1 MDKQKFLKTIV
12 HFLIIG
18 ILVSPAFLYLFADQN
33 QRFHPPVNPLV
44 SYSVLTV
51 FYLANIF
58 WLIPTYVYRR
68 NYKAYSLGILLMS
81 FFFIALPLTGN
92 PPANR
97 PSEEFRMRTER
108 ENMQPRENM
117 PRPGEGMIDWPR
129 FRFLFFFPDYL
140 RLLLGLGLG
149 TTLELLFLYDSER
162 KRNDQMEKQKAI
174 ADLNFLKN
182 QLNPHF
188 LLNSLNNI
196 YSLARKKSEDTTR
209 AILLLSDLLRHVLYE
224 SGKSKISLG
233 DEISFIKNYINLEKL
248 KFSEEN
254 GPNVNFTVSVRNP
267 DYPIVPLLMMT
278 LVENAFK
285 HGISYLQPSFILI
298 SLEENEREVRFSV
311 VNSIHRRASLEPKN
325 EQRGLGIKNLDK
337 QLNLSYPGK
346 YSFIQKIENNLFKTF
361 LTIKK

>member
-1 MDKQKFLKTIV
+1 MDKRKSLKAIIHT
-12 HFLIIG
+12 LIIG
-18 ILVSPAFLYLFADQN
+18 ILISPAFLYLFTEEN
-33 QRFHPPVNPLV
+33 QRFHPPVNPLI
-44 SYSVLTV
+44 SYSLLTV
-51 FYLANIF
+51 FYLTNIF
-58 WLIPTYVYRR
+58 WLIPTYVYQR
-68 NYKAYSLGILLMS
+68 NYRAYILGILFMS
-81 FFFIALPLTGN
+81 AVFFALPLTGS
-92 PPANR
+92 PPELR
-97 PSEEFRMRTER
+97 PIPSEDTRMRPLR
-108 ENMQPRENM
+108 DNLLPL
-117 PRPGEGMIDWPR
+117 GEGSLDRPR
-129 FRFLFFFPDYL
+129 FRFLFFFPDYF

-149 TTLELLFLYDSER
+149 TTLELLFLYDAER
-162 KRNDQMEKQKAI
+162 KRNDDMEKQKAI

-224 SGKSKISLG
+224 SGKTKISLG

-254 GPNVNFTVSVRNP
+254 SPNINFTVAVRHN

-298 SLEENEREVRFSV
+298 SLEENDQEVRFSV
-311 VNSIHRRASLEPKN
+311 VNSIHRRAALEPKPA
-325 EQRGLGIKNLDK
+325 QKGLGIKNLDQ
-337 QLNLSYPGK
+337 QLQLSYPGK
-346 YSFIQKIENNLFKTF
+346 YSFTQKIENNLFKTF

>member
-1 MDKQKFLKTIV
+1 MDKQKLLKTIV
-12 HFLIIG
+12 HLLIIG
-18 ILVSPAFLYLFADQN
+18 ILISPAFLYLFADQTL
-33 QRFHPPVNPLV
+33 RFQPPVSPLI
-44 SYSVLTV
+44 SYSLLTV

-58 WLIPTYVYRR
+58 WLIPTYIYRR
-68 NYKAYSLGILLMS
+68 SYKAYSLGILLMS
-81 FFFIALPLTGN
+81 VIYVALPLTGG
-92 PPANR
+92 PPAVR
-97 PSEEFRMRTER
+97 PTAEFRMRPPD
-108 ENMQPRENM
+108 ENIQ
-117 PRPGEGMIDWPR
+117 RPGAERVFVLQR
-129 FRFLFFFPDYL
+129 FRFLFFFPDYF

-149 TTLELLFLYDSER
+149 TTLELLFLYDAER
-162 KRNDQMEKQKAI
+162 RRNDDMEKQKAI
-174 ADLNFLKN
+174 TDLNFLKN

-224 SGKSKISLG
+224 SGKNKISLG

-254 GPNVNFTVSVRNP
+254 GPNVNFTVSVRNA

-298 SLEENEREVRFSV
+298 SLEENDREVRFSV
-311 VNSIHRRASLEPKN
+311 VNSIHRRESLEPQPSQK
-325 EQRGLGIKNLDK
+325 GLGIKNLDK
-337 QLNLSYPGK
+337 QLNLSYPNK
-346 YSFIQKIENNLFKTF
+346 YSFTQKIENNLFKTF
-361 LTIKK
+361 LSIKK

>member
-1 MDKQKFLKTIV
+1 MDKHKILKGIV

-18 ILVSPAFLYLFADQN
+18 ILVSPALLYLFAEQN
-33 QRFHPPVNPLV
+33 QRFYPPVNPLV
-44 SYSVLTV
+44 SYSVLTI

-58 WLIPTYVYRR
+58 WLIPSYVYRR
-68 NYKAYSLGILLMS
+68 NYRAYSLGILLMS
-81 FFFIALPLTGN
+81 ATFIALPLTGS
-92 PPANR
+92 PPLNR
-97 PSEEFRMRTER
+97 PSEEFRMRPVR
-108 ENMQPRENM
+108 EKL
-117 PRPGEGMIDWPR
+117 PGPGDGVIDWQR
-129 FRFLFFFPDYL
+129 FRFFFFFPDYL

-162 KRNDQMEKQKAI
+162 KRNDAMEKQKAI

-233 DEISFIKNYINLEKL
+233 DEITFIKNYINLEKL

-254 GPNVNFTVSVRNP
+254 GPNINFTVYVKNA

-278 LVENAFK
+278 IVENAFK
-285 HGISYLQPSFILI
+285 HGISYVQPSFILI
-298 SLEENEREVRFSV
+298 SLEENDREVRFSV
-311 VNSIHRRASLEPKN
+311 VNSIHRRASIEPKT
-325 EQRGLGIKNLDK
+325 EQKGLGNKNLVK
-337 QLNLSYPGK
+337 QLDLSYPGK
-346 YSFIQKIENNLFKTF
+346 YSFTQKIENSLFKTF
-361 LTIKK
+361 LAIKK